1 MTKFMHL
8 KDMAREIQDRF
19 GGAPV
24 IDVVN
29 SAVVFRNCVI
39 TLQLDAKRHAGCLW
53 VVDTPHGYYPFR
65 RTDEA
70 LADLGTFCSYSLV
83 QDFVTA

>member
-1 MTKFMHL
+1 MTKFMRL
-8 KDMAREIQDRF
+8 KEMAHAIQDRF

-29 SAVVFRNCVI
+29 SAVVFRDSVV
-39 TLQLDAKRHAGCLW
+39 TLQLNGKRQAGCLW
-53 VVDTPHGYYPFR
+53 VVDTPGGYHTFR

-70 LADLGTFCSYSLV
+70 LDVLASIYSYSLV
-83 QDFVTA
+83 

>member
-1 MTKFMHL
+1 MTEFKMM
-8 KDMAREIQDRF
+8 KEMARSVQERF

-29 SAVVFRNCVI
+29 HCVVFRDSVI
-39 TLQLDAKRHAGCLW
+39 TVQLCASKFAECLW
-53 VVDTPHGYYPFR
+53 VVDTPGDFRPFR

-70 LADLGTFCSYSLV
+70 LDVLASIYSYSLV
-83 QDFVTA
+83 

>member
-1 MTKFMHL
+1 MTEFKMMRE
-8 KDMAREIQDRF
+8 MAYAIRERF

-29 SAVVFRNCVI
+29 HCVVFRDSVI
-39 TLQLDAKRHAGCLW
+39 TVQLCASKLSECLW
-53 VVDTPHGYYPFR
+53 AVDTPGDYRTFR

-70 LADLGTFCSYSLV
+70 LDVLASVYSYSLV
-83 QDFVTA
+83 

>member
-8 KDMAREIQDRF
+8 KEMARTIQERF

-29 SAVVFRNCVI
+29 HSVVFRDSVI
-39 TLQLDAKRHAGCLW
+39 TVQLCASKLSECLW
-53 VVDTPHGYYPFR
+53 VVDTPGGYHAFC

-70 LADLGTFCSYSLV
+70 VDVLASIYSYSLV
-83 QDFVTA
+83 

>member
-1 MTKFMHL
+1 MTEFKMM
-8 KDMAREIQDRF
+8 KEMAYAVRERF

-29 SAVVFRNCVI
+29 HCVVYRDSVI
-39 TLQLDAKRHAGCLW
+39 TVQLCASNFAECLW
-53 VVDTPHGYYPFR
+53 VVDTPGDYRTFR

-70 LADLGTFCSYSLV
+70 LDVLASIYSYSLV
-83 QDFVTA
+83 

>member
-8 KDMAREIQDRF
+8 KEMAHSIQDRF

-29 SAVVFRNCVI
+29 SAVVFRDSVVS
-39 TLQLDAKRHAGCLW
+39 LQLNAECQAGCLW
-53 VVDTPHGYYPFR
+53 VVDTPGGYHTFR
-65 RTDEA
+65 RTGEVLDV
-70 LADLGTFCSYSLV
+70 LASIYSYSLV
-83 QDFVTA
+83 

>member
-1 MTKFMHL
+1 MSEFKMMKEL
-8 KDMAREIQDRF
+8 AQSIQKRF

-29 SAVVFRNCVI
+29 HCVVYRDSVI
-39 TLQLDAKRHAGCLW
+39 TVQLCASKLSGCLW
-53 VVDTPHGYYPFR
+53 VVDTPGGYHSFR

-70 LADLGTFCSYSLV
+70 LDVLASIYSYSLV
-83 QDFVTA
+83 

>member
-1 MTKFMHL
+1 MSKFMHL
-8 KDMAREIQDRF
+8 KGMAHAIQERF

-29 SAVVFRNCVI
+29 SAVVFRDSVV
-39 TLQLDAKRHAGCLW
+39 TLQMNGERQAACLW
-53 VVDTPHGYYPFR
+53 VVDTPGDYLTFR

-70 LADLGTFCSYSLV
+70 LDVLASIYSYSLV
-83 QDFVTA
+83 

>member
-1 MTKFMHL
+1 MTKFVHL
-8 KDMAREIQDRF
+8 KGMAREVQGRF

-29 SAVVFRNCVI
+29 SAVVFRDCVI
-39 TLQLDAKRHAGCLW
+39 TLQLDGERLDGCLW
-53 VVDTPHGYYPFR
+53 VVDTPRGYFPFR

-70 LADLGTFCSYSLV
+70 LVDLATFCSYSLV
-83 QDFVTA
+83 QGVL

>member
-1 MTKFMHL
+1 MTEFVHL
-8 KDMAREIQDRF
+8 KEMAREVQDRF

-29 SAVVFRNCVI
+29 NAVVFRDCVI
-39 TLQLDAKRHAGCLW
+39 TLQLDSKRQGDCLW
-53 VVDTPHGYYPFR
+53 VVDTPRGYYPFR

-70 LADLGTFCSYSLV
+70 VVELAAFCSYSLV
-83 QDFVTA
+83 EALL

>member
-1 MTKFMHL
+1 MKGITMTDFMHL
-8 KDMAREIQDRF
+8 KEMARTIQGRF

-29 SAVVFRNCVI
+29 SAVVFRDSVV
-39 TLQLDAKRHAGCLW
+39 TVQLCASNFSECLW
-53 VVDTPHGYYPFR
+53 AVDTPGDYRTFR

-70 LADLGTFCSYSLV
+70 LGVLAAIYSYSLV
-83 QDFVTA
+83 

>member
-1 MTKFMHL
+1 MTEFKMM
-8 KDMAREIQDRF
+8 KEMAYTIRERF

-29 SAVVFRNCVI
+29 HCVVFRDSVI
-39 TLQLDAKRHAGCLW
+39 TVQLCASKFSECLW
-53 VVDTPHGYYPFR
+53 VVDTPGDYRTFR

-70 LADLGTFCSYSLV
+70 LDVLASVYSYSLV
-83 QDFVTA
+83 

>member
-1 MTKFMHL
+1 MPKFMHL
-8 KDMAREIQDRF
+8 KEMAQSIQARF

-29 SAVVFRNCVI
+29 SAVVFRDSVV
-39 TLQLDAKRHAGCLW
+39 TLQLNAKRQAGCLW
-53 VVDTPHGYYPFR
+53 VVDTPGGYHTFR

-70 LADLGTFCSYSLV
+70 LDVLASMYSYSLV
-83 QDFVTA
+83 